1 MPEVELKPC
10 FLTPKQV
17 KPEYPLF
24 VYLPGMDG
32 TGQLLRSQT
41 AGLEVGFD
49 VRCLA
54 IPRQDLT
61 SWDVLT
67 SNVLDL
73 IHAELERSSQ
83 RPVYLCGESFGGCLA
98 MKVAVQA
105 PQLFKRII
113 LINPA
118 SAFKLRPWLDW
129 TSQLMYLVPGCF
141 YDVGALGL
149 LPFLAS
155 LPRIS
160 RSVRHELLKTM
171 RSVPPET
178 VNWRVSMLR
187 EFTIDENQLRSLKQT
202 VLLIAG
208 ASDRLLPSVSEI
220 QRLATIIPHN
230 KTLVIPEG
238 GHACLLEEGVNL
250 YEILQSH
257 NFLDI
262 KNHPGNTQFSLEMT
276 KAYKIHNQAN

>member
-10 FLTPKQV
+10 FLTPRQV

-61 SWDVLT
+61 TWEALT

-73 IHAELERSSQ
+73 IHAELEKSSQ
-83 RPVYLCGESFGGCLA
+83 RSVYLCGESFGGCLA
-98 MKVAVQA
+98 MKVAIQA

-118 SAFKLRPWLDW
+118 SAFGLRPWLDW
-129 TSQLMYLVPGCF
+129 SSQLMHLVPGCF
-141 YDVGALGL
+141 YDIGALGL

-160 RSVRHELLKTM
+160 RNVRHELLKTM

-187 EFTIDENQLRSLKQT
+187 EFSIDENKLRSLQQA

-220 QRLATIIPHN
+220 QRLANIIPN
-230 KTLVIPEG
+230 SRTLVLPES

-257 NFLDI
+257 NFLEI
-262 KNHPGNTQFSLEMT
+262 KNLSDNTQFPMEIA
-276 KAYKIHNQAN
+276 KAYKIYHPTN

>member
-1 MPEVELKPC
+1 MTTPEVELKPC
-10 FLTPKQV
+10 FLTPKRLQ
-17 KPEYPLF
+17 PEFPLF

-49 VRCLA
+49 VRCFA
-54 IPRQDLT
+54 IPRKDLT

-67 SNVLDL
+67 NNVLDL
-73 IHAELERSSQ
+73 IHAELEKSSH

-98 MKVAVQA
+98 MKVAIKA

-118 SAFKLRPWLDW
+118 SAFQLRPWLNW
-129 TSQLMYLVPGCF
+129 ASQITYLVPSGL
-141 YDVGALGL
+141 YDIGALGL

-160 RSVRHELLKTM
+160 RSDRHELLRTM
-171 RSVPPET
+171 RSVPAET
-178 VNWRVSMLR
+178 VHWRLSLLR
-187 EFTIDENQLRSLKQT
+187 EFEIDEEQLSRLRQP

-208 ASDRLLPSVSEI
+208 GSDRLLPSVTEVKRI
-220 QRLATIIPHN
+220 ANIIPN
-230 KTLVIPEG
+230 TEIMVLPNC
-238 GHACLLEEGVNL
+238 GHACLLEQDINL
-250 YEILQSH
+250 YEILKA
-257 NFLDI
+257 NDFL
-262 KNHPGNTQFSLEMT
+262 E
-276 KAYKIHNQAN
+276 NQVYIGKQQEVRG